1 MIVDPKVAKLAKLK
15 KWSMAHANKLPST
28 FSPQATKLQATLST
42 ATLEDTKAW
51 MSGERQPPRS
61 SPSRD
66 LHVEAESRERISSII
81 PPHRIVRGVYSDLS
95 LAEAKKKRA
104 KLLAQQEAA
113 RTRTRTRR
121 RPRDVPDYEFEL
133 RKLKAEK
140 AANRP
145 GWDSTTSVVYPRLD
159 PRQLERSNT
168 TGSPLTN
175 RGGSA
180 TSPSSGAP
188 LSMTAFPV
196 SPSSSSMAKEK
207 ANLLTP
213 KKYVPSRRSLDPI
226 RHVKREQGNVIKV
239 LTAMRTDANAVTAL
253 LLQKTDDDDE
263 RHRALAASEYTKLGR
278 FMANAAISR
287 VEKAAVIDVDVSV
300 PQTMQ
305 EQMSTMT
312 EEMFDA
318 AVQVKQL
325 RDLASLAFVWE
336 IQKEI
341 ERLLDEAP
349 PITREVP
356 AVLQALR
363 ELEGAVRTHKAALCS
378 EFPHRTSSI
387 EHALENVDDPL
398 PLPSVVWGDDVAA
411 ALGDM
416 AKEGQN
422 LNALAE
428 DTLESI
434 LYEKAAV
441 EERMER
447 DRQQRELLQNDV
459 LGPGHALLAEILA
472 ALESMP
478 AASGFQGAR
487 GLVSSY
493 DRARAV
499 LAVVERAWGVE
510 VDMTSST
517 HVDEVL
523 ETLVEYS
530 AVFLDAAQRA
540 YVIVTGA
547 ANTAFV
553 LPPAA
558 VVALPCLLWL
568 EMCGLI

>member
-1 MIVDPKVAKLAKLK
+1 MPHSPSSRKKGRRDDLSPGSTSSSPKAPSPRRVIVDPKVAKLARLK
-15 KWSMAHANKLPST
+15 KWSMAHANKLPAT

-42 ATLEDTKAW
+42 ATLEDAKAW
-51 MSGERQPPRS
+51 VSGERQPPRN

-95 LAEAKKKRA
+95 LAGAKKKRA
-104 KLLAQQEAA
+104 KLLALQEA
-113 RTRTRTRR
+113 TRR
-121 RPRDVPDYEFEL
+121 GRPRDVPDYEFEL

-145 GWDSTTSVVYPRLD
+145 SWDSTTAVVYPRLD

-168 TGSPLTN
+168 AGSPL
-175 RGGSA
+175 RGSGSGA
-180 TSPSSGAP
+180 TSPSSSIGGSGA

-196 SPSSSSMAKEK
+196 TPSAEKVSSH
-207 ANLLTP
+207 
-213 KKYVPSRRSLDPI
+213 KKYIPSRRSLDPI

-239 LTAMRTDANAVTAL
+239 LTAMKTDANAVTAL
-253 LLQKTDDDDE
+253 LQKDDDH
-263 RHRALAASEYTKLGR
+263 HRALAASEYTKLGR

-305 EQMSTMT
+305 EQMSAMT

-336 IQKEI
+336 IQSEI

-349 PITREVP
+349 PITREIP

-378 EFPHRTSSI
+378 EFPCRTSSI

-398 PLPSVVWGDDVAA
+398 PLPSVVWGDDVAT
-411 ALGDM
+411 ALGTM

-441 EERMER
+441 EARMER

-459 LGPGHALLAEILA
+459 LGPGNALLAEILA

-540 YVIVTGA
+540 YVIGR
-547 ANTAFV
+547 
-553 LPPAA
+553 
-558 VVALPCLLWL
+558 
-568 EMCGLI
+568 